1 MGKIH
6 KFFRL
11 PPDERRILA
20 QAWGFFLLADL
31 ALRIL
36 PFTRLLTLSEKVFL
50 KRKGEPAVA
59 LVPSAARLTWL
70 V

>member
-1 MGKIH
+1 MGRIH

-36 PFTRLLTLSEKVFL
+36 PFTRLASLSDRVFL
-50 KRKGEPAVA
+50 KRKRELLPTPALSVVSMA
-59 LVPSAARLTWL
+59 
-70 V
+70 